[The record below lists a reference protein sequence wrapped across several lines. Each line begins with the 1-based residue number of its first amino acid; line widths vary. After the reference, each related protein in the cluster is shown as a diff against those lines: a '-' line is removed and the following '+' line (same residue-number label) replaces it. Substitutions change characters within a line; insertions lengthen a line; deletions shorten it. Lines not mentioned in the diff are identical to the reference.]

1 MSYFSFGNSFHVAG
15 KIINLHF
22 EFTLL
27 FLKLLLDTLQV
38 VDLLSQLGHTV
49 CLLLA
54 EGTSSSF
61 MLEGGL
67 FKITTQLLEFSFTL
81 LIHLDL
87 SSSGSSSLLKPLTD
101 LLKFPGE
108 ISSLLLNLGTS
119 SALSLDLFLK
129 FLNAGLWW

>member
-1 MSYFSFGNSFHVAG
+1 M
-15 KIINLHF
+15 
-22 EFTLL
+22 
-27 FLKLLLDTLQV
+27 
-38 VDLLSQLGHTV
+38 LSQLGHSV
-49 CLLLA
+49 CLLLT
-54 EGTSSSF
+54 EGSSRSF

-119 SALSLDLFLK
+119 STLSLNLFLQ
-129 FLNAGLWW
+129 FLNASLQWQIIDQNF